1 MVQPG
6 TDAGTTTAAP
16 ARPSRL
22 ARMRARRAGF
32 VVKVDGVA
40 GQAGLD
46 ALAGEGR
53 DAHRITDEL
62 HEIAQKNT
70 PAQAR
75 TAKRVRTRRALVV
88 GAVCCVLGV
97 AMLWVAD
104 SAIGYA
110 TTTPVAGRVQSR
122 SSVIVDERAERAD
135 CFTANGVQPVL
146 RGAAPFS
153 TYRCGDGAK
162 AVFVSGPISV
172 GALAAIVLCLAF
184 LAISQT
190 RWRRKNAWY

>member
-1 MVQPG
+1 MVKPG
-6 TDAGTTTAAP
+6 MDAGTTTAAP
-16 ARPSRL
+16 AWPSRL

-40 GQAGLD
+40 GPAGLE

-70 PAQAR
+70 PAEAR
-75 TAKRVRTRRALVV
+75 TAKRARTRHALVLIV
-88 GAVCCVLGV
+88 VCCVLGV
-97 AMLWVAD
+97 SMLWVAD
-104 SAIGYA
+104 SAIGY
-110 TTTPVAGRVQSR
+110 TTKTPVPGRVQSR
-122 SSVIVDERAERAD
+122 STVIVDNHAARAD
-135 CFTANGVQPVL
+135 CFTTNALQPVF
-146 RGAAPFS
+146 RGGAPF
-153 TYRCGDGAK
+153 TMYRCGEGMK
-162 AVFVSGPISV
+162 SVLVSGPISV
-172 GALAAIVLCLAF
+172 GVLAAIVLCLTF